1 MILGEVVSDIF
12 MIFVRSDF
20 VIIFR
25 VYIDVRD
32 ICRTLLVMM
41 LLVLS
46 LVSRVM
52 ISVISSASG
61 VNVVNIFIV
70 LGSFS
75 IECLS
80 SDVMLLVFVML
91 SVVPSWLFSG
101 QF

>member
-1 MILGEVVSDIF
+1 MSGISAGHWV
-12 MIFVRSDF
+12 M
-20 VIIFR
+20 
-25 VYIDVRD
+25 
-32 ICRTLLVMM
+32 LLVMM
-41 LLVLS
+41 LLVIS

-52 ISVISSASG
+52 ISVISSASRG
-61 VNVVNIFIV
+61 NVVNIFIV

>member
-1 MILGEVVSDIF
+1 MSGISAGHWV
-12 MIFVRSDF
+12 M
-20 VIIFR
+20 
-25 VYIDVRD
+25 
-32 ICRTLLVMM
+32 LLVMM
-41 LLVLS
+41 LLVIS

-52 ISVISSASG
+52 ISVISLASG
-61 VNVVNIFIV
+61 GNVVNVFIV

>member
-1 MILGEVVSDIF
+1 MSGISAGHWV
-12 MIFVRSDF
+12 M
-20 VIIFR
+20 
-25 VYIDVRD
+25 
-32 ICRTLLVMM
+32 LLVMM
-41 LLVLS
+41 LLVIS

-61 VNVVNIFIV
+61 GNVVNVFIV

>member
-1 MILGEVVSDIF
+1 MSGISAGHWV
-12 MIFVRSDF
+12 M
-20 VIIFR
+20 
-25 VYIDVRD
+25 
-32 ICRTLLVMM
+32 LLVMM
-41 LLVLS
+41 LLVIS

-61 VNVVNIFIV
+61 GNVVNIFIV

-101 QF
+101 QL

>member
-1 MILGEVVSDIF
+1 M
-12 MIFVRSDF
+12 
-20 VIIFR
+20 
-25 VYIDVRD
+25 
-32 ICRTLLVMM
+32 LLVMM

-61 VNVVNIFIV
+61 GNVVNIFIV
-70 LGSFS
+70 LDSFS

-91 SVVPSWLFSG
+91 SVVPSWLF
-101 QF
+101 